1 MPASVCVVLVLRP
14 DREVQL
20 ERERDGRPVVGVAV
34 CDALLG
40 LLTMVVVL
48 ACGLPVDRH
57 DLERCEQ
64 QRRVE
69 AALGCKAGNV
79 PGDLGDDGLCGD
91 ASRSMRGGDH

>member
-1 MPASVCVVLVLRP
+1 LRP
-14 DREVQL
+14 DWEVQL
-20 ERERDGRPVVGVAV
+20 ERERDGRPVFGVAV

-48 ACGLPVDRH
+48 ARGLLVDRH

-79 PGDLGDDGLCGD
+79 PGDLSGDGLRGE
-91 ASRSMRGGDH
+91 AAWSVWGGDHQASTAADEG